1 MVRGISPEA
10 KTLQEKRV
18 KKLIELI
25 KKYNK
30 GFKTTTFPKLVVE
43 AGFPATTGFNRPVT
57 FYNRY
62 PDAPRLNSR
71 QTQVNKAVDFLL
83 DEKKLNQP
91 AIKFKNFKEQ
101 IAKLTGLPTGGRS
114 ITQSSNLTYYLQKS
128 PRYKEF
134 EKPLNYINV
143 PASRLKTI
151 QRGKNFTFADV
162 IDMYSTKAPE
172 TISRGFTAYEQPSSK
187 IFDFAKRHVNL
198 GGKKIKFLNENEFL
212 YKGKKYDRDFL
223 SVYGRKDKNF
233 KEFFKAFDQRR
244 NLFSSEVKH
253 PVTGEKVKFKDVL
266 EESYG
271 TKNPLDIDHIKGIK
285 NEPFTNLRVI
295 PTRINQAAGN
305 IKQKA
310 AEAQAGL
317 LTKTA
322 DDYTPDKVDQMLKK
336 IGYGFT
342 KGTKKLKEDELKL
355 AEKIL
360 KEGRELRTPITIAK
374 EVVDNFAQKVKSVPG
389 GCRAVV
395 AAALGG
401 PIDKCE
407 AIIKADPE
415 KAAVKLNN
423 AITATKG
430 PLKDLKEDSQK
441 LIRLYRGEGFNLRTG
456 PSIKEMA
463 KTFDVPEAEAKKK
476 LLSGQWFTSDPVAA
490 ASYTNKLGKTKYVD
504 VTPKE
509 FTDFKRYVERVNK
522 TKSLSGS
529 ERYPVGTQDKLSIV
543 PRYKLKEFE
552 EAGKLKT
559 QRNIFKNFNLKSG
572 YVDRPEGVLSYDSVK
587 GGFVDPAD
595 PTTIVN
601 QDQIKAWA
609 EANPEKVTA
618 GTEAVEAA
626 TNKSVLSNVAKS
638 LARVGA
644 PLPIAAIDSYFI
656 GKQVADGKGTA
667 EIASNPLNWLGLA
680 TMEPLAKASGIAEPG
695 KLNAILRLGLNPAT
709 IRGITRFAGLPGL
722 AVSTAMTAYDQY
734 QKYKDGEGFIFNL
747 LNQKGTE

>member
-71 QTQVNKAVDFLL
+71 QTQVNKAVNFLL

-162 IDMYSTKAPE
+162 IDMYSTKTPE
-172 TISRGFTAYEQPSSK
+172 TVSRGFTAYEQPSSK

-212 YKGKKYDRDFL
+212 YKGKKYDQDFL
-223 SVYGRKDKNF
+223 SAYGRKDKNF
-233 KEFFKAFDQRR
+233 KEFFKAYDQRR

-253 PVTGEKVKFKDVL
+253 PVTGEKVKFKDLL

-395 AAALGG
+395 TRALGG
-401 PIDKCE
+401 PLDTCE
-407 AIIKADPE
+407 AIIKSDPE

-430 PLKDLKEDSQK
+430 PLKDLKKDSQK
-441 LIRLYRGEGFNLRTG
+441 LIRLFETG
-456 PSIKEMA
+456 AVTTANKIPQPPLKPEVENIKA
-463 KTFDVPEAEAKKK
+463 V
-476 LLSGQWFTSDPVAA
+476 
-490 ASYTNKLGKTKYVD
+490 N
-504 VTPKE
+504 E
-509 FTDFKRYVERVNK
+509 FTRRNPRINQ
-522 TKSLSGS
+522 T
-529 ERYPVGTQDKLSIV
+529 PPIV
-543 PRYKLKEFE
+543 PNTRYDPN
-552 EAGKLKT
+552 A
-559 QRNIFKNFNLKSG
+559 
-572 YVDRPEGVLSYDSVK
+572 
-587 GGFVDPAD
+587 GGFVN
-595 PTTIVN
+595 TKTNTIDN
-601 QDQIKAWA
+601 NFNAKAYA
-609 EANPEKVTA
+609 ENNPVEVKA
-618 GTEAVEAA
+618 GTEDALKPIKGNLLKTVG
-626 TNKSVLSNVAKS
+626 KS
-638 LARVGA
+638 LAYVGA
-644 PLPIAAIDSYFI
+644 PLPTALIDTYLV
-656 GKQVADGKGTA
+656 GKQIAEDRPAA
-667 EIASNPLNWLGLA
+667 EIAKDPLNWLGLA
-680 TMEPLAKASGIAEPG
+680 TMSTLSEISGVSKPG
-695 KLNAILRLGLNPAT
+695 KMNAALRLGMSPGL
-709 IRGITRFAGLPGL
+709 IRGVSRFAGLPGL
-722 AVSTAMTAYDQY
+722 AISTALTAYDQY
-734 QKYKDGEGFIFNL
+734 NKYKNEEGLIYDFFN
-747 LNQKGTE
+747 KDSKAI

>member
-172 TISRGFTAYEQPSSK
+172 TISRGFTAYEQPSFK

-233 KEFFKAFDQRR
+233 KEFFKVFDQRR

-285 NEPFTNLRVI
+285 DEPFTNLRVI

-355 AEKIL
+355 AEKVL
-360 KEGRELRTPITIAK
+360 KGERELRTPITIAK
-374 EVVDNFAQKVKSVPG
+374 EAVNNFVQKVKSVPG

-395 AAALGG
+395 TAALGG

-415 KAAVKLNN
+415 KAAAKLNN

-441 LIRLYRGEGFNLRTG
+441 LIRLYRGEEPARRTELYKPG
-456 PSIKEMA
+456 KGMPGMYEESLKGRFFFDNPA
-463 KTFDVPEAEAKKK
+463 DARYYAQRQGTLTGNVKSVDVPEKMVNIGKKMADRRRGPNYSSEVILPKKFVGKETINIPQTAMARAGAVVEK
-476 LLSGQWFTSDPVAA
+476 L
-490 ASYTNKLGKTKYVD
+490 KYDNIKGAFVN
-504 VTPKE
+504 
-509 FTDFKRYVERVNK
+509 VNK
-522 TKSLSGS
+522 G
-529 ERYPVGTQDKLSIV
+529 
-543 PRYKLKEFE
+543 
-552 EAGKLKT
+552 
-559 QRNIFKNFNLKSG
+559 
-572 YVDRPEGVLSYDSVK
+572 DSVAPQSEIK
-587 GGFVDPAD
+587 QYAVDNPMEVKVGEPAKL
-595 PTTIVN
+595 P
-601 QDQIKAWA
+601 K
-609 EANPEKVTA
+609 P
-618 GTEAVEAA
+618 
-626 TNKSVLSNVAKS
+626 NKSVLKTVGKT
-638 LARVGA
+638 LAAVGA
-644 PLPIAAIDSYFI
+644 PLPTALLDTYFI
-656 GKQVADGKGTA
+656 NEQVKQGKTTD
-667 EIASNPLNWLGLA
+667 EIVSNPLNWLGLA
-680 TMEPLAKASGIAEPG
+680 TMSPLSKAAGIDKAG
-695 KLNAILRLGLNPAT
+695 KVNTALRLGLNPAT
-709 IRGITRFAGLPGL
+709 IRGISRFVGLPGL
-722 AVSTAMTAYDQY
+722 ALSTAMTAYDQY
-734 QKYKDGEGFIFNL
+734 TKYKNQEGFIYKMFN
-747 LNQKGTE
+747 KEES

>member
-172 TISRGFTAYEQPSSK
+172 TISRGFTAYEQPSFK

-233 KEFFKAFDQRR
+233 KEFFKVFDQRR

-285 NEPFTNLRVI
+285 DEPFTNLRVI

-355 AEKIL
+355 AEKVL
-360 KEGRELRTPITIAK
+360 KGERELRTPITIAK
-374 EVVDNFAQKVKSVPG
+374 EAVNNFVQKVKSVPG

-395 AAALGG
+395 TAALGG

-415 KAAVKLNN
+415 KAAAKLNN

-441 LIRLYRGEGFNLRTG
+441 LIRLYRGEEPARRTELYKPG
-456 PSIKEMA
+456 KGMPGMYEESLKGRFFFDNPA
-463 KTFDVPEAEAKKK
+463 DARYYAQRQGTLTGNVKSVDVPEKMVNIGKKMADRRRGPNYSSEVILPKKFVGKETINIPQTAMARAGAVVEK
-476 LLSGQWFTSDPVAA
+476 L
-490 ASYTNKLGKTKYVD
+490 KYDNIKGAFVN
-504 VTPKE
+504 
-509 FTDFKRYVERVNK
+509 VNK
-522 TKSLSGS
+522 G
-529 ERYPVGTQDKLSIV
+529 
-543 PRYKLKEFE
+543 
-552 EAGKLKT
+552 
-559 QRNIFKNFNLKSG
+559 
-572 YVDRPEGVLSYDSVK
+572 DSVAPQSEIK
-587 GGFVDPAD
+587 QYAVDNPMEVKVGEPAKL
-595 PTTIVN
+595 P
-601 QDQIKAWA
+601 K
-609 EANPEKVTA
+609 P
-618 GTEAVEAA
+618 
-626 TNKSVLSNVAKS
+626 NKSVLKTVGKT
-638 LARVGA
+638 LAAVGA
-644 PLPIAAIDSYFI
+644 PLPTALLDGYFI
-656 GKQVADGKGTA
+656 GKQVEEGKSTA

-680 TMEPLAKASGIAEPG
+680 TMSPLTRVAGLADKSGR
-695 KLNAILRLGLNPAT
+695 LSSVLRLGLNPGT
-709 IRGITRFAGLPGL
+709 ISGISRFAGLPGL
-722 AVSTAMTAYDQY
+722 AISTAVTAYDQY
-734 QKYKDGEGFIFNL
+734 NKYKNQEGFIYKMFN
-747 LNQKGTE
+747 KEES

>member
-83 DEKKLNQP
+83 NEKKLNQP

-342 KGTKKLKEDELKL
+342 KGIKKLKEDELKL
-355 AEKIL
+355 AEKVL
-360 KEGRELRTPITIAK
+360 KGERELRTPITIAK
-374 EVVDNFAQKVKSVPG
+374 EAVNNFVQKVKSVPG

-395 AAALGG
+395 TRALGG
-401 PIDKCE
+401 PIGKCE

-415 KAAVKLNN
+415 KAAAKLNN

-441 LIRLYRGEGFNLRTG
+441 LIRLYRGIEPDRPTQLYKATKGMPGMYEESLKGRFFFDNPADARYYAQRQGTTTG
-456 PSIKEMA
+456 KVLSV
-463 KTFDVPEAEAKKK
+463 DVPEKMVNIGKKM
-476 LLSGQWFTSDPVAA
+476 
-490 ASYTNKLGKTKYVD
+490 
-504 VTPKE
+504 
-509 FTDFKRYVERVNK
+509 
-522 TKSLSGS
+522 S
-529 ERYPVGTQDKLSIV
+529 ERRRGPRLANEVILPKKFVGKETVNIPQTAFARAQAITEGVTDKLKWDNIV
-543 PRYKLKEFE
+543 GAFTTKDGDIASQADIKTYAADNPMEVKVGE
-552 EAGKLKT
+552 E
-559 QRNIFKNFNLKSG
+559 
-572 YVDRPEGVLSYDSVK
+572 PVK
-587 GGFVDPAD
+587 V
-595 PTTIVN
+595 
-601 QDQIKAWA
+601 
-609 EANPEKVTA
+609 
-618 GTEAVEAA
+618 A
-626 TNKSVLSNVAKS
+626 TNKSVLKNVGKAI
-638 LARVGA
+638 ATVGA
-644 PLPIAAIDSYFI
+644 PLPTALLDAYFI
-656 GKQVADGKGTA
+656 NEQVKEGKGTA

-680 TMEPLAKASGIAEPG
+680 TMEPLSKVAGVAETG
-695 KLNAILRLGLNPAT
+695 KLNSLLRLGLNPAT
-709 IRGITRFAGLPGL
+709 IRGISRFAGLPGL
-722 AVSTAMTAYDQY
+722 AISTALTAYDQY
-734 QKYKDGEGFIFNL
+734 QKYKDGEGLIYNLFNKEG
-747 LNQKGTE
+747 N

>member
-172 TISRGFTAYEQPSSK
+172 TISRGFTAYEQPSFK

-233 KEFFKAFDQRR
+233 KEFFKVFDQRR

-355 AEKIL
+355 AEKVL
-360 KEGRELRTPITIAK
+360 KGERELRTPITIAK
-374 EVVDNFAQKVKSVPG
+374 EAVNNFVQKVKSVPG

-395 AAALGG
+395 TAALGG

-415 KAAVKLNN
+415 KAAAKLNN

-441 LIRLYRGEGFNLRTG
+441 LIRLYRGEPIFKPKDLGFTG
-456 PSIKEMA
+456 DKLIPQSTRGRFFSKSPNVAEIFADFPGVIK
-463 KTFDVPEAEAKKK
+463 K
-476 LLSGQWFTSDPVAA
+476 
-490 ASYTNKLGKTKYVD
+490 VD
-504 VTPKE
+504 VTPEE
-509 FTDFKRYVERVNK
+509 FAKGKKIQTK
-522 TKSLSGS
+522 TKIGS
-529 ERYPVGTQDKLSIV
+529 YVDPNEIILPKSKMADVSIDI
-543 PRYKLKEFE
+543 P
-552 EAGKLKT
+552 KT
-559 QRNIFKNFNLKSG
+559 IAYNLK
-572 YVDRPEGVLSYDSVK
+572 YDNIKGAFVNANKGDTVAPQSEIKQYAIDNPMEVK
-587 GGFVDPAD
+587 VGEPAKL
-595 PTTIVN
+595 P
-601 QDQIKAWA
+601 K
-609 EANPEKVTA
+609 P
-618 GTEAVEAA
+618 
-626 TNKSVLSNVAKS
+626 NKSVLKTVGQT
-638 LARVGA
+638 LAAVGA
-644 PLPIAAIDSYFI
+644 PLPTALLDTYFI
-656 GKQVADGKGTA
+656 SKQVEEGKSTA

-680 TMEPLAKASGIAEPG
+680 TMSPLTKAAGLADKSG
-695 KLNAILRLGLNPAT
+695 KLSSVLRLGLNPGT
-709 IRGITRFAGLPGL
+709 ISGISRFAGLPGL
-722 AVSTAMTAYDQY
+722 AISTAVTAYDQY
-734 QKYKDGEGFIFNL
+734 NKYKNQEGFIYKLFN
-747 LNQKGTE
+747 KEES

>member
-71 QTQVNKAVDFLL
+71 QTQVNKAVNFLL

-162 IDMYSTKAPE
+162 IDMYSTKTPE
-172 TISRGFTAYEQPSSK
+172 TVSRGFTAYEQPSSK

-212 YKGKKYDRDFL
+212 YKGKKYDQDFL
-223 SVYGRKDKNF
+223 SAYGRKDKNF
-233 KEFFKAFDQRR
+233 KEFFKAYDQRR

-253 PVTGEKVKFKDVL
+253 PVTGEKVKFKDLL

-395 AAALGG
+395 TRALGG
-401 PIDKCE
+401 PLDTCE
-407 AIIKADPE
+407 AIIKSDPE

-430 PLKDLKEDSQK
+430 PLKDLKKDSQK
-441 LIRLYRGEGFNLRTG
+441 LIRLFETG
-456 PSIKEMA
+456 AVTTANKIPQPPLKPEVENIKA
-463 KTFDVPEAEAKKK
+463 V
-476 LLSGQWFTSDPVAA
+476 
-490 ASYTNKLGKTKYVD
+490 N
-504 VTPKE
+504 E
-509 FTDFKRYVERVNK
+509 FTRRNPRINQ
-522 TKSLSGS
+522 T
-529 ERYPVGTQDKLSIV
+529 PPIV
-543 PRYKLKEFE
+543 PNTRYDPN
-552 EAGKLKT
+552 A
-559 QRNIFKNFNLKSG
+559 
-572 YVDRPEGVLSYDSVK
+572 
-587 GGFVDPAD
+587 GGFVN
-595 PTTIVN
+595 TKTNTIDN
-601 QDQIKAWA
+601 NFNAKAYA
-609 EANPEKVTA
+609 ENNPVEVKA
-618 GTEAVEAA
+618 GTEDALKPIKGNLLKTVG
-626 TNKSVLSNVAKS
+626 KS
-638 LARVGA
+638 LAYVGA
-644 PLPIAAIDSYFI
+644 PLPTALIDTYFV
-656 GKQVADGKGTA
+656 GKQIAEDRPAA
-667 EIASNPLNWLGLA
+667 EIAKDPLNWLGLA
-680 TMEPLAKASGIAEPG
+680 TMSTLSEISGISKPG
-695 KLNAILRLGLNPAT
+695 KMNAALRLGMSPGL
-709 IRGITRFAGLPGL
+709 IRGVSRFAGIPGL
-722 AVSTAMTAYDQY
+722 AISTALTAYDQY
-734 QKYKDGEGFIFNL
+734 NKYKNEEGLIYDFFN
-747 LNQKGTE
+747 KDSKAI